1 MSRDQPC
8 LDAPLPK
15 NPKPAPL
22 ATVTKHDGGVDF
34 IDLTAAGFDEW
45 VSVENHQPNE
55 TPANSWL
62 PATHLMTPEV
72 MDRRINHT
80 HEALLA
86 QRHEGKAGHGHDVA
100 AAPGTVARRVAVSAT
115 QLGIV
120 ARLVVPV
127 VAARTL
133 GHDVDFP
140 RLEDLWFRDVLQAPV
155 PASVA
160 WKPGP
165 AKITDSAVERI
176 TDAFI
181 AAGLSKIVAL
191 DNVASAVSTSV
202 IMISRC
208 RPDLRQAAID
218 AATEMLIMVDPRP
231 GITAGPGFHR
241 RSCCLYY
248 QVSGSRIACC
258 GDCVLV

>member
-1 MSRDQPC
+1 MDM
-8 LDAPLPK
+8 
-15 NPKPAPL
+15 
-22 ATVTKHDGGVDF
+22 

-45 VSVENHQPNE
+45 VSVENHRPDD
-55 TPANSWL
+55 TPATFWL
-62 PATHLMTPEV
+62 PATQLVTPQV
-72 MDRRINHT
+72 IDRRINHT
-80 HEALLA
+80 HQALLT
-86 QRHEGKAGHGHDVA
+86 QRHEGKAGHGHHVA
-100 AAPGTVARRVAVSAT
+100 AAPGAVARRVAMSAT

-140 RLEDLWFRDVLQAPV
+140 RLEDVWFQDVLQAPV
-155 PASVA
+155 PVSMA
-160 WKPGP
+160 WQPGP
-165 AKITDSAVERI
+165 AKITGSAVERI

-181 AAGLSKIVAL
+181 AAGLSKIVAR
-191 DNVASAVSTSV
+191 DNLASAVSTSV
-202 IMISRC
+202 VMISRC

-218 AATEMLIMVDPRP
+218 AANELLIMVDPRP
-231 GITAGPGFHR
+231 GITAGPGFKR